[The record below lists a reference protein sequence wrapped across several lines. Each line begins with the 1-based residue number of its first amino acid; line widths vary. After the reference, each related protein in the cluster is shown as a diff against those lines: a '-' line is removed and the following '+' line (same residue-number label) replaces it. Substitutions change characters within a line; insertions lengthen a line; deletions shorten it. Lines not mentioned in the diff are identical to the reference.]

1 MALFQNR
8 YLIIDCG
15 NRYIKGLLVQEGLGA
30 RTILRAEMLPA
41 VTRADRNPDAENE
54 EEAARDD
61 YEYNLVRFIQSFFPE
76 EASYVLALPLSEAY
90 VRDIEIPVVHPVQAL
105 EILPNEVENKV
116 PISLEDAEVIGEYW
130 KSDEENSHFISYTAP
145 LNAIQDAV
153 DPLIRSGGN
162 VRMLTVPTAALA
174 SAIQMLPEH
183 LYLGKILGQ
192 AEIGY
197 QDTLI
202 NILDSGAVCFTRSIP
217 FGLHALLEEIQEVTG
232 FELEKTESL
241 LKDLELDV
249 SESKSGGYNEAV
261 LAMYRLNKED
271 AKKIIRKTKD
281 FYREI
286 GSEIERT
293 LISAP
298 VPSPDSIYISGGGA
312 TLPGCDDFLET
323 NLGIPVNLYPLQL
336 ETDNIAPWV
345 MSLGMMEHFARKQ
358 KERIDFLSTPF
369 GMTLRR
375 GEIRLTAFSTPLYI
389 ASAGLVVLLIGF
401 IFGIVSDRQRLQ
413 DFRAQAQQKAQ
424 RIVPGYKP
432 GPMSAV
438 QAVQKVCQ
446 ERLAMAQTRYGGF
459 RSLDILKEISDKTP
473 GRGELGN
480 LKVKVLHYR
489 EDQVDLG
496 LELEKST
503 QIAQVQQ
510 ALRESKMFS
519 AVTESRSDELPGQKV
534 RVRFTINLAND
545 SATSGVNCN

>member
-30 RTILRAEMLPA
+30 RKILRAEMLPA
-41 VTRADRNPDAENE
+41 VSRADRPEAESE
-54 EEAARDD
+54 EDAARDD

-76 EASYVLALPLSEAY
+76 ETSYILTLPLSETY
-90 VRDIEIPVVHPVQAL
+90 VRDIDIPVVHPVQAL

-130 KSDEENSHFISYTAP
+130 KSDEEASHFISYTAP
-145 LNAIQDAV
+145 LNSIEAAV

-183 LYLGKILGQ
+183 LFLGKILGQ
-192 AEIGY
+192 ADIGY

-202 NILDSGAVCFTRSIP
+202 NLLDSGAVCFTRSIP
-217 FGLHALLEEIQEVTG
+217 FGFQDLIQEIQEITG
-232 FELEKTESL
+232 YELERAESL
-241 LKDLELDV
+241 IKDLELDV

-281 FYREI
+281 FYREVAA
-286 GSEIERT
+286 EIERT

-298 VPSPDSIYISGGGA
+298 VPSPDAVYISGGGA

-323 NLGIPVNLYPLQL
+323 SLGIPVNPYPLQL
-336 ETDNIAPWV
+336 ETENIAPWV
-345 MSLGMMEHFARKQ
+345 MALGMMEHFARKQ

-369 GMTLRR
+369 GSTLRR
-375 GEIRLTAFSTPLYI
+375 GEIRLSAFSTPLYI
-389 ASAGLVVLLIGF
+389 ASVGLVVLLIGF
-401 IFGIVSDRQRLQ
+401 IVGIAMDRSRLAEY
-413 DFRAQAQQKAQ
+413 RAIADKEAQ
-424 RIVPGYKP
+424 RIVPGYRP
-432 GPMSAV
+432 GAQVPVDAV
-438 QAVQKVCQ
+438 RTVCN

-459 RSLDILKEISDKTP
+459 RSLDILREISEKTP
-473 GRGELGN
+473 ARAEVGE

-489 EDQVDLG
+489 ENQVDLG
-496 LELEKST
+496 LELGIST

-545 SATSGVNCN
+545 GGTSGVSCD